1 VNAEFW
7 ATIRDIG
14 AVSVAIVA
22 ISGLSITV
30 IKFGIIKPIKL
41 YIDKATIQLT
51 PNSGSHLAD
60 AINRT
65 DEKVDSLVKGQDKL
79 LDIMMKHL
87 QDHSVS
93 TKVVK

>member
-1 VNAEFW
+1 MSAEVW
-7 ATIRDIG
+7 VVVRDIG
-14 AVSVAIVA
+14 AVAVAIVA
-22 ISGLSITV
+22 IAGLLITV
-30 IKFGIIKPIKL
+30 IKFGIIKPIKQ

-65 DEKVDSLVKGQDKL
+65 DERVDAMVKGQDKL

-87 QDHSVS
+87 QDHSL
-93 TKVVK
+93 TKAS

>member
-1 VNAEFW
+1 MNADFW
-7 ATIRDIG
+7 AVIRDIG
-14 AVSVAIVA
+14 AVSVAIAA
-22 ISGLSITV
+22 IAGLSVTI
-30 IKFGIIKPIKL
+30 IKFGIIRPIKL

-79 LDIMMKHL
+79 LDIMLKHL

-93 TKVVK
+93 IKAAK